1 MHKSFVFVKN
11 HSKLNYDNVRVN
23 IPTDLNPRFFLKTFL
38 DVNGHDCGLMGVT
51 VGMVFIMVVV
61 IDVIFMVVVVIVE
74 GVFTVVGHHGGW
86 SLLWLVVV
94 VVGHCCGWLS

>member
-1 MHKSFVFVKN
+1 MFNF
-11 HSKLNYDNVRVN
+11 LNLKDIKEAN
-23 IPTDLNPRFFLKTFL
+23 IFLKTFL

-61 IDVIFMVVVVIVE
+61 IDVIVMVVVVIVE